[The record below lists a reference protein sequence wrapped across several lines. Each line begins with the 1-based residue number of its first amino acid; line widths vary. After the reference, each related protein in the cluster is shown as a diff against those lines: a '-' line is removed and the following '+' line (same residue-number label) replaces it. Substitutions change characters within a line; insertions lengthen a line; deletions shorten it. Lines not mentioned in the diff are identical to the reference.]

1 MRLSI
6 IGTGYVGLVT
16 GACFAQLGH
25 HVTCIDIDPDKI
37 QKINQGIS
45 PIYEEGLDILLTTYK
60 DRITATTDYK
70 AIINTDVTFLCV
82 GTPSKKDGSL
92 DISYLTEAA
101 TQIAQTLQMK
111 KATHIVVVKST
122 VLPGTTQ
129 EVVLP
134 LLEQHTG
141 KKVGIDIG
149 LAMNPEFLKE
159 GVAIQD
165 FLKPDRIVIGLYDE
179 HSRKILR
186 ELYKEFNCPI
196 LETSLSAAEM
206 IKYAS
211 NAFLA
216 TKISFI
222 NEIGN
227 LCKKQGIDTYDVAEG
242 MGLDKRIGRS
252 FLDSGIGWG
261 GSCLKGEEKILLYE
275 KQEPHFMS
283 FKDCFQSYSK
293 KETGVYYPKDLKV
306 LTWNIDK
313 LCFEFHPIK
322 ALTKRLYTGNIN
334 RIQTS
339 MGKSIFVT
347 SDHPMLV
354 VDGKNISI
362 KRSSEINEG
371 CRLPVLKDIPTM
383 TLKNLDLIQIISIS
397 SEFPTKN
404 VYLKPR
410 FFHLKDHKN
419 EIQQLIK
426 KINYN
431 KKFTYNKSH
440 DFFRKNYL
448 PLDVFLAIEQKLPFK
463 RSDFSLY
470 TAIGATTYVPAVIK
484 LDEKFWRFIGYYL
497 SEGCINSDNSGH
509 GKKPRKRIMF
519 SFNYHGEEDYVK
531 DVEHYLS
538 EQGIKFSTVLK
549 KTSTQIIFSS
559 RIFAYLLDNHLDC
572 GTNSYTHKI
581 PDLIYTQR
589 KENRFALLSGLFRGD
604 GSIAFPKHTNAVV
617 YEYGSIS
624 KELIQGMI
632 MLLHSIDVTPSY
644 KTSKSAKSTA
654 PAHFIRIS
662 SRDQIEVLK
671 KVFKRQDQRQI
682 EKKLISYNKIITP
695 TGHRKHGG
703 VTSVKVRKNTATFEQ
718 TYVYSLEVEGNHN
731 FVTTDGLIVHN
742 CFPKDIDALI
752 PWAHEQHEHVRIIE
766 STKKVNE
773 DQPERLITLLKK
785 HIPILKGKT
794 IGILGLAFK
803 PDTDDIR
810 ESRAIPI
817 VKELLRDKAHIKA
830 YDPQAMENFKTLYPT
845 IEYCTKATQVLSAD
859 AILIV
864 TKWKEFTTLNYQGTI
879 VIDGRRLDEAKNA
892 TIYEGVC
899 W

>member
-1 MRLSI
+1 
-6 IGTGYVGLVT
+6 
-16 GACFAQLGH
+16 
-25 HVTCIDIDPDKI
+25 
-37 QKINQGIS
+37 
-45 PIYEEGLDILLTTYK
+45 
-60 DRITATTDYK
+60 
-70 AIINTDVTFLCV
+70 
-82 GTPSKKDGSL
+82 
-92 DISYLTEAA
+92 
-101 TQIAQTLQMK
+101 
-111 KATHIVVVKST
+111 
-122 VLPGTTQ
+122 
-129 EVVLP
+129 
-134 LLEQHTG
+134 
-141 KKVGIDIG
+141 
-149 LAMNPEFLKE
+149 
-159 GVAIQD
+159 
-165 FLKPDRIVIGLYDE
+165 
-179 HSRKILR
+179 KILR
-186 ELYKEFNCPI
+186 ELYKDFTCPV
-196 LETSLSAAEM
+196 LETTLSAAEM

-261 GSCLKGEEKILLYE
+261 GSCLKGDEKILLYE

-339 MGKSIFVT
+339 MGKTIAVT

-354 VDGKNISI
+354 VDGKNITI

-371 CRLPVLKDIPTM
+371 CRLPVLQDIPTM
-383 TLKNLDLIQIISIS
+383 TLKNLDLIQIISTT
-397 SEFPTKN
+397 SEFPAKQ

-410 FFHLKDHKN
+410 FFHLKNHKK

-497 SEGCINSDNSGH
+497 SEGCINSDHSGH

-519 SFNYHGEEDYVK
+519 SFNYHGKEEYVK
-531 DVEHYLS
+531 DVEQYLS

-549 KTSTQIIFSS
+549 KTSTQIMFSS

-654 PAHFIRIS
+654 PAHFIKIS

-671 KVFKRQDQRQI
+671 KMFTRKDQKQI

-695 TGHRKHGG
+695 TGHRKEGG
-703 VTSVKVRKNTATFEQ
+703 VTSVKVQRNITTFEQ
-718 TYVYSLEVEGNHN
+718 TFVYSLEVEGNHN

-752 PWAHEQHEHVRIIE
+752 PWALEQHEHVRIIE

-773 DQPERLITLLKK
+773 DQPFRLITLLKK
-785 HIPILKGKT
+785 HIPVLKGKT

-817 VKELLRDKAHIKA
+817 VKELLQNGARIKA
-830 YDPQAMENFKTLYPT
+830 YDPQAMENFKILFPT
-845 IEYCTKATQVLSAD
+845 IDYRSSAREVLSSD
-859 AILIV
+859 AILII
-864 TKWKEFTTLNYQGTI
+864 TKWKEFTTLDYQGRI
-879 VIDGRRLDEAKNA
+879 VIDGRRVDQAKNA
-892 TIYEGVC
+892 RIYEGVC